1 VTALPRPWA
10 AIVTAIETAG
20 RLEPKGLSHRA
31 FVDLLW
37 ERLAGT
43 EVSWLGIYLADPLP
57 GAGTAPA
64 RQLLLGARRDK
75 PACSPIGL
83 HGVCGRCFLE
93 DRGIVVRDVLD
104 LGEAYVA
111 CDPRDRSEAVVP
123 LRSKEGVWGVLDLD
137 SHEAGAFSDE
147 DLEGLFRCVAA
158 AGLQPDRGA

>member
-1 VTALPRPWA
+1 MTATTRPW
-10 AIVTAIETAG
+10 TAIAEAVDAARRG
-20 RLEPKGLSHRA
+20 DPRGLTHTA

-37 ERLAGT
+37 GRLAGT
-43 EVSWLGIYLADPLP
+43 GVSWLGIYLADPRP
-57 GAGTAPA
+57 GNGAGPA

-83 HGVCGRCFLE
+83 HGVCGQSFLQ

-123 LRSKEGVWGVLDLD
+123 LRSEDGVWGVLDLD
-137 SHEAGAFSDE
+137 SHQVGSFSDA
-147 DLEGLFRCVAA
+147 DLEGLRRCVAA
-158 AGLQPDRGA
+158 ADLQPDRG